1 MTWNIQNTSTNK
13 LNFPG
18 FTTAV
23 ARTAAAANVDILL
36 IVEIMAGTAQHAMKA
51 LSQELNTQ
59 ERAVNPRAGAHCW
72 HGYSLT
78 PPTGTERY
86 CAMVRNLD
94 MIRPVRPDGQQ
105 YIDHLTDVMGDVE
118 FVAWSSA
125 RRNPLPA
132 AGPVARPVSPPGC
145 PAHLRCELLIALR
158 TGERVRSPF
167 DVLTGDFASLSR
179 VTSRDEG
186 MEVGRLLDSA
196 PGVKE

>member
-78 PPTGTERY
+78 PPTGTGRY

-105 YIDHLTDVMGDVE
+105 YIDHLTDVMGMSR
-118 FVAWSSA
+118 SSPG
-125 RRNPLPA
+125 RPPA
-132 AGPVARPVSPPGC
+132 GAHYLRPVLWHDLSHRP
-145 PAHLRCELLIALR
+145 
-158 TGERVRSPF
+158 
-167 DVLTGDFASLSR
+167 DVPLTCGASC
-179 VTSRDEG
+179 
-186 MEVGRLLDSA
+186 
-196 PGVKE
+196 